1 MQLLELLKA
10 CASSA
15 FSTPV
20 APQRVVGIAGA
31 LVGVPFL
38 VGWGSSGAGAFKRQ
52 GITGLGYGFKIFSQ
66 V

>member
-15 FSTPV
+15 FSTLV

-38 VGWGSSGAGAFKRQ
+38 FGRGSCGAGAFKRK
-52 GITGLGYGFKIFSQ
+52 GITRLGYGFKTFSQ